1 MHSLITSFRRS
12 LTALAVVALV
22 LGGASSAFAGV
33 RIIILN
39 ADAADEGFND
49 PTPATPVGGNP
60 GTTKGEQRQIAFEY
74 AASIWGSTL
83 DSNQDV
89 YIYAS
94 FDPLAT
100 NVLGSAGAWDL
111 FYDFAPVF
119 PHPGPQYAGTYYS
132 SALADKRAGRDL
144 DETAPDIIA
153 RFSSNFDFYLG
164 IDNNHGAQNDLVAVL
179 LHEFAH
185 GLGFQTFVGK
195 LTGAYYY
202 DAADPVRYPGIPDV
216 YALRL
221 YDNTQHKA
229 WVSMTDEERRV
240 SVFNW
245 GNLVWH
251 GDAVNAALPSVLSY
265 GSPEVRVTAPMSIS
279 GAYQFGT
286 AAFGAPLSTP
296 GVTAQV
302 VQAVDE
308 SNASGTA
315 TTDAC
320 TTITNAA
327 DVAGRIAIVDR
338 GTCGFVVKAKNAQD
352 AGAIGVIVANNAANA
367 ANAPPGMGGVDPT
380 VVVPAVSV
388 SYADGNRIKAEL
400 GNGVTASLS
409 VDMTIRAGADQD
421 GNPRMYAPFPVA
433 TGSNVSHYDTVAS
446 RNLLMEPA
454 INPDLTH
461 NVKAP
466 DDLTLELLRDIGWFP
481 DGDVDGVANGAD
493 VCAASDLSPTISFGS
508 TDSGAANHIFS
519 NGCTTQDYYLSCV
532 SPNLASFLSC
542 TQYTTYVFQGAGVL
556 DAAAVRQ
563 IKAALSA
570 YVKQT
575 YKK

>member
-1 MHSLITSFRRS
+1 MRSLITSFRRS
-12 LTALAVVALV
+12 LVALAVAAFV
-22 LGGASSAFAGV
+22 LGGTSTAFAAV

-39 ADAADEGFND
+39 ANAPGVGFND
-49 PTPATPVGGNP
+49 PTPAVPVGGNV

-74 AASIWGSTL
+74 AASIWGQTL
-83 DSNQDV
+83 DSNQDI

-94 FDPLAT
+94 FEPLAT

-111 FYDFAPVF
+111 FYDFTPVF
-119 PHPGPQYAGTYYS
+119 PFPGPQYAGTYYS

-153 RFSSNFDFYLG
+153 RFSTNFDFYLG

-195 LTGAYYY
+195 TTGAYYY
-202 DAADPVRYPGIPDV
+202 DPADPARYPGIPDV
-216 YALRL
+216 YSLRL

-251 GDAVNAALPSVLSY
+251 GDAVNAALPSVLSF
-265 GSPEVRVTAPMSIS
+265 GSPEVRVTAPLSVA
-279 GAYQFGT
+279 GTYQFGT
-286 AAFGAPLSTP
+286 AAFGAPLGTP
-296 GVTAQV
+296 GVTAPVAQSSP
-302 VQAVDE
+302 A
-308 SNASGTA
+308 
-315 TTDAC
+315 DAC
-320 TTITNAA
+320 TAPA
-327 DVAGRIAIVDR
+327 PGSLAGKIALVDR
-338 GTCGFVVKAKNAQD
+338 GTCTFVVKAKAAQD
-352 AGAIGVIVANNAANA
+352 AGAIGVIIANNAANA
-367 ANAPPGMGGVDPT
+367 AAAPPGLAGVDPT
-380 VVVPAVSV
+380 VVIPTVSI

-400 GNGVTASLS
+400 ANGVTATLS
-409 VDMTIRAGADQD
+409 VDPTIRAGADQD
-421 GNPRMYAPFPVA
+421 GNARLYAPFPVA
-433 TGSNVSHYDTVAS
+433 TGSNVSHYDTVAN

-481 DGDVDGVANGAD
+481 DADVDGVVNGSDA
-493 VCAASDLSPTISFGS
+493 CAASNLSATISFG
-508 TDSGAANHIFS
+508 TADSGVSNRIFG
-519 NGCTTQDYYLSCV
+519 NGCTVQDYYLSCA
-532 SPNLASFLSC
+532 SPNLGSYASC
-542 TQYTTYVFQGAGVL
+542 TQYTTYVLQGGNVL
-556 DAAAVRQ
+556 SAADVRK
-563 IKAALSA
+563 IKAALSV
-570 YVKQT
+570 YISQT

>member
-1 MHSLITSFRRS
+1 MTSFRRS
-12 LTALAVVALV
+12 LTTLAVIALV

-33 RIIILN
+33 RIVILN
-39 ADAADEGFND
+39 ADGADEGFND
-49 PTPATPVGGNP
+49 PTPAAPVGGNP
-60 GTTKGEQRQIAFEY
+60 GTTKGQQRLYAFAY

-83 DSNQDV
+83 DSNQDI

-111 FYDFAPVF
+111 FHNFTPVF
-119 PHPGPQYAGTYYS
+119 PHPGPEFADTYYS

-144 DETAPDIIA
+144 DETAPDIVA

-164 IDNNHGAQNDLVAVL
+164 VDNNHGAQNDLVAVL

-202 DAADPVRYPGIPDV
+202 DPADPAKYPGIPDV

-221 YDNTQHKA
+221 YDNTQQKA

-251 GDAVNAALPSVLSY
+251 GETVNAALPSVVSF
-265 GSPEVRVTAPMSIS
+265 GSPEVRVTAPLAIA

-286 AAFGAPLSTP
+286 AAFGSPLSSP
-296 GVTAQV
+296 GVAGLV
-302 VQAVDE
+302 VQALDE
-308 SNASGTA
+308 ADAAGA
-315 TTDAC
+315 TTFDAC
-320 TTITNAA
+320 SAITNGA
-327 DVAGRIAIVDR
+327 DVAGKIAIVDR

-352 AGAIGVIVANNAANA
+352 AGAIGVIIANNAANSGA
-367 ANAPPGMGGVDPT
+367 APPGMAGTDPT
-380 VVVPAVSV
+380 VVIPAVSV
-388 SYADGNRIKAEL
+388 TYADGNRIKAEL
-400 GNGVTASLS
+400 GNGVSATLA
-409 VDMTIRAGADQD
+409 VDLAIRAGADPN
-421 GNPRMYAPFPVA
+421 GNARMYAPFPVA

-466 DDLTLELLRDIGWFP
+466 DDLTLELLRDIGWYP
-481 DGDVDGVANGAD
+481 DADVDGVATGAD
-493 VCAASDLSPTISFGS
+493 TCAASNLSPTVSFGES
-508 TDSGAANHIFS
+508 DSGVSNSIFG
-519 NGCTTQDYYLSCV
+519 NGCTVQDYYAQCTSQSLST
-532 SPNLASFLSC
+532 FLSC
-542 TQYTTYVFQGAGVL
+542 TQYTTYVLEAAGIL
-556 DAAAVRQ
+556 DSAESHK
-563 IKAALSA
+563 IKVALSA
-570 YVKQT
+570 YVRQT
-575 YKK
+575 YKR